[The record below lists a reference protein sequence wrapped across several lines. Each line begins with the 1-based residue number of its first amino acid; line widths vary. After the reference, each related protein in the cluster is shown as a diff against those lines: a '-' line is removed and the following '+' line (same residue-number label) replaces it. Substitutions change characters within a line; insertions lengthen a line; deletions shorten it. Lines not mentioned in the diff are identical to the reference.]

1 MRRSNKSSA
10 ARRKYFL
17 LDSNQTVRKKPKTHR
32 NRALNVVAKFK
43 IIRQFGRF
51 LRGSTLLTL
60 ACSFMF
66 LFTLFAVFSPY
77 FDLKKVEVKRNSPH
91 IDVEAVEN
99 LMKDFYGQNLLFLP
113 QDEAKTLLLETFP
126 EFRTVTLKE
135 AWPDSLIITIDL
147 SPPFY
152 QILNEHDATFS
163 VLSEDGV
170 VLRQEATEGLPLLK
184 VKSYDQPLVAGESF
198 TTGEVLED
206 ITYLREL
213 FADSLKITVAE
224 IRYLPLAYEAHLVSS
239 KGTAF
244 WFDLRADVAQ
254 QARKIDLVSDEI
266 NLYTQKLEHVDL
278 RIPNQV
284 FWKPWWLSVEPGI
297 NKRMPTYIPGSV
309 CEC

>member
-1 MRRSNKSSA
+1 MRKNKSSA

-17 LDSNQTVRKKPKTHR
+17 LDSNQTVRKKPKAAR
-32 NRALNVVAKFK
+32 NRTLNVVAKF
-43 IIRQFGRF
+43 RFLYQFSAL

-60 ACSFMF
+60 ACTFML

-77 FDLKKVEVKRNSPH
+77 FDLKRVEVKRDNPH
-91 IDVEAVEN
+91 LDVQAVEN
-99 LMKDFYGQNLLFLP
+99 LMAEFYGQNLLFLS
-113 QDEAKTLLLETFP
+113 QQEVETRLLETFS
-126 EFRTVTLKE
+126 EFRRVKLTD
-135 AWPDSLIITIDL
+135 AWPDGLKITIEL

-152 QILNEHDATFS
+152 QVLNEHDATFS
-163 VLSEDGV
+163 VISEDGV

-184 VKSYDQPLVAGESF
+184 IKSYEQPLKSGENF
-198 TTGEVLED
+198 TTPEVLQD

-213 FADSLKITVAE
+213 FGAKFQIEISE
-224 IRYLPLAYEAHLVSS
+224 IRYLPLAYEVHFVSS

-244 WFDLRADVAQ
+244 WFDLRADVPE

-284 FWKPWWLSVEPGI
+284 FWKP
-297 NKRMPTYIPGSV
+297 
-309 CEC
+309 